1 MEFNNKM
8 PIYLQVIQEIKKEIV
23 KGHIKLGEKL
33 PSARELAMQYQI
45 NPNTSNR
52 VYREIEQMQLC
63 FTKRG
68 LGTYVTEDKN
78 KLIEIQLEMANEVID
93 VFIQEMNDLGYSK
106 DKVMSIINE
115 KYETVKGERT
125 CYQQEML

>member
-8 PIYLQVIQEIKKEIV
+8 PIYLQVIQEIKKGIV

-33 PSARELAMQYQI
+33 PSARDLAIQYQI
-45 NPNTSNR
+45 NPNTSSR
-52 VYREIEQMQLC
+52 VYREIEQMELC

-68 LGTYVTEDKN
+68 LGTYVTEDKD
-78 KLIEIQLEMANEVID
+78 KLIEIQQEMANEVID

-106 DKVMSIINE
+106 DKVISIINE
-115 KYETVKGERT
+115 KYETFKGERT